1 MKFVVFENFS
11 SAPLQETAHA
21 WKLLPKIGP
30 SKCPTF
36 PSPLVQNLARPFS
49 SRAKSKNSPGF
60 PPFCGGNGTST
71 QFLAAKSQIFEGKAF
86 FWYLVYHIAFSFRK
100 IRRLWKSTSTPS
112 ISSEISG
119 SSGLLK
125 VIYLSLLPPNFEKV
139 KPYFSRKGICLSFL
153 WKKWLILWA
162 SEGEF
167 LFEKLVKIFA
177 FDRRPLNFGLK
188 FELVWE
194 PRRNLFGGLLNVLR
208 EADFHSVSWQGK
220 NVTSVMNI
228 YQKVRSCRH

>member
-1 MKFVVFENFS
+1 MINNNFPF
-11 SAPLQETAHA
+11 PLKYVLLVHA

-30 SKCPTF
+30 SKCPAL

-49 SRAKSKNSPGF
+49 SRAKSKNSLGF
-60 PPFCGGNGTST
+60 PPLCGGNGTST
-71 QFLAAKSQIFEGKAF
+71 QFLAAKSQIYEGKAF

-100 IRRLWKSTSTPS
+100 IRQLWKSTSTPS

-139 KPYFSRKGICLSFL
+139 KPYFSRKSICLSFL

-167 LFEKLVKIFA
+167 LFEKLVKIFV

-208 EADFHSVSWQGK
+208 EPYFHSVSWQEK

>member
-1 MKFVVFENFS
+1 MSRFPQS
-11 SAPLQETAHA
+11 SC
-21 WKLLPKIGP
+21 
-30 SKCPTF
+30 SK
-36 PSPLVQNLARPFS
+36 LARSFS

-60 PPFCGGNGTST
+60 PPPPLCGGNGTST
-71 QFLAAKSQIFEGKAF
+71 QFLAVKSEILEGKAF

-139 KPYFSRKGICLSFL
+139 KPYFPRKGICLSFL

>member
-1 MKFVVFENFS
+1 MSRFPQSSCSKFGAAIF
-11 SAPLQETAHA
+11 
-21 WKLLPKIGP
+21 
-30 SKCPTF
+30 
-36 PSPLVQNLARPFS
+36 LAREEQKFARLSPSLWGEWYEYTIS
-49 SRAKSKNSPGF
+49 SRE
-60 PPFCGGNGTST
+60 
-71 QFLAAKSQIFEGKAF
+71 IYEGKAL

-100 IRRLWKSTSTPS
+100 IRRLWKSTSTLS

-125 VIYLSLLPPNFEKV
+125 VIYLCLLPPNFGKV

-188 FELVWE
+188 FELV
-194 PRRNLFGGLLNVLR
+194 
-208 EADFHSVSWQGK
+208 
-220 NVTSVMNI
+220 
-228 YQKVRSCRH
+228 